1 MLTNDSEMKLA
12 ISKTPVSSTLRDI
25 PNTLRILRL

>member
-1 MLTNDSEMKLA
+1 MLTNDLEMKLA
-12 ISKTPVSSTLRDI
+12 ISKTPVSPPLRDI